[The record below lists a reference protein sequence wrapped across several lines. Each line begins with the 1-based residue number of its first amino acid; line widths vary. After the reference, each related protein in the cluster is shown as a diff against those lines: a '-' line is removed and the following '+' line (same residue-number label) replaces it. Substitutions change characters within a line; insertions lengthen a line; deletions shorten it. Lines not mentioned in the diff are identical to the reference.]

1 MFSRRVHYTW
11 LVALVLGLPR
21 AGAAPRVPVA
31 VAPAGY
37 RRRGEPIRRSRSKE
51 GGAGLSV
58 ALARLV

>member
-37 RRRGEPIRRSRSKE
+37 RRRGESIRRSRSKE
-51 GGAGLSV
+51 DGAGLSV